1 LPFDAPTD
9 PAPTLAARP
18 LDRSLYRLI
27 LRHSLGDQLQVGGV
41 TILSLPFYYLSLEL
55 PKTIINAINGRAVPA
70 MLFGREISQTGY
82 LFALCAALLV
92 FVIINGGFKYAIN
105 LLKGRAGE
113 RMLRRLR
120 FRLFHQVLRFP
131 PAQFKRMSAGEIIPM
146 ITSEV
151 EPLGGFIG
159 DAFALPAQQG
169 GMLLTAVLFMFAQ
182 DPILGVAAIAAY
194 PLQFW
199 LIPRLQAKVNRLD
212 RERIRGLRALGDRT
226 GESVAGLADIRAGD
240 GVAGRLADIDAR
252 LASLYRIRFAIF
264 RWKFLARELNQVL
277 GQVTPFLFFAI
288 GGTLVLRGQLS
299 FGALVAVLS
308 AYRDLAPPWEE
319 LLEFYQSAED
329 VRIKYEQII
338 EQFEPPGLADPVL
351 QLSEP
356 EPLPAIDGAIAVEA
370 LCYTDQIG
378 GRQLD
383 AVSFSLAPGELVAVV
398 GDAAGGKAALALA
411 LARLIQPS
419 SGRILLDGTD
429 LATLPHA
436 VTGRRI
442 AYVPPAATLL
452 SGTLGEALLSGL
464 RQRPIL
470 PAPDGTQTRVRSR
483 AALERR
489 RSGNGADD
497 LDGDWTDYVRAGVAD
512 AAGLQRRMIEVLALV
527 DLSDDVFR
535 LGLAALPGA
544 VDAERLL
551 AARRGFAE
559 ALAAEG
565 LAAQLESFD
574 PGRYIDSLSVA
585 ENLLFGTPI
594 GATLAPRQLPDQPYL
609 RQVLESRG
617 LAGEFV
623 RLGQQIAETLVEL
636 FGEMTAEPDLFSRF
650 GGVAWDELPE
660 LRAILGRAARVG
672 LHHLGNADRQ
682 RLAALAFVLVEP
694 RHRLGLLTEALKTR
708 LVAAR
713 QAFATGLPPGLRPAI
728 EFYDPARVCSAA
740 SFADNILFG
749 SIRPGA
755 AAAPIH
761 ALLTQTLAR
770 LGLHEAV
777 ILAGLGHAIGSG
789 GSRLSPVQRQK
800 LAIGAALM
808 KRPAVLILNEAGAI
822 LDAASQTRLLAGV
835 RAEFAGRTVII
846 ALQRAAFATGFD
858 RILVLHGGRLVEDG
872 GPAELDQPGTE
883 FRRLAGGR

>member
-1 LPFDAPTD
+1 MPFDAPPD
-9 PAPTLAARP
+9 PAGTFAARP

-55 PKTIINAINGRAVPA
+55 PKTIINAINGRALPA
-70 MLFGREISQTGY
+70 TLFGREISQTGY

-182 DPILGVAAIAAY
+182 DPILGLAAIAAY

-240 GVAGRLADIDAR
+240 GVPGRLADIDAR
-252 LASLYRIRFAIF
+252 LASLFRIRFAIF
-264 RWKFLARELNQVL
+264 RWKFLAKELNQVL
-277 GQVTPFLFFAI
+277 GQVTPFLFFII

-338 EQFEPPGLADPVL
+338 EQFEPPGLADAVL
-351 QLSEP
+351 QLAEP
-356 EPLPAIDGAIAVEA
+356 EPLPAIDGAIAAEA
-370 LCYTDQIG
+370 LCYVDQIG

-383 AVSFSLAPGELVAVV
+383 AVSFSLAPGERVAIV

-411 LARLIQPS
+411 LARLIPPS

-470 PAPDGTQTRVRSR
+470 PAGLAETRNR
-483 AALERR
+483 ARVALERR

-497 LDGDWTDYVRAGVAD
+497 LDGDWTDYARAGVAD
-512 AAGLQRRMIEVLALV
+512 AAGLQRRMIEVLSLV

-551 AARRGFAE
+551 AARQGFAE
-559 ALAAEG
+559 ALAAQG
-565 LAAQLESFD
+565 LAGQVERFD
-574 PGRYIDSLSVA
+574 PDRYIDNLSVA

-594 GATLAPRQLPDQPYL
+594 GATLAPKQLPDQPYL
-609 RQVLESRG
+609 RQVLEKSG

-636 FGEMTAEPDLFSRF
+636 FGELTAEPDLFSRF

-672 LHHLGNADRQ
+672 LHHLGGADR
-682 RLAALAFVLVEP
+682 RLLAALAFVLVEP

-713 QAFATGLPPGLRPAI
+713 QAFAAGLPAALRPAI

-761 ALLTQTLAR
+761 ALLTGTLAR

-777 ILAGLGHAIGSG
+777 TLAGLGHAIGSG

-808 KRPAVLILNEAGAI
+808 KRPAVLIMNEAGAI

-835 RAEFAGRTVII
+835 RREFAGRTII
-846 ALQRAAFATGFD
+846 IVLQRAAFATGFD
-858 RILVLHGGRLVEDG
+858 RILVLQGGKLVEDG
-872 GPAELDQPGTE
+872 SPAELDRPGTE